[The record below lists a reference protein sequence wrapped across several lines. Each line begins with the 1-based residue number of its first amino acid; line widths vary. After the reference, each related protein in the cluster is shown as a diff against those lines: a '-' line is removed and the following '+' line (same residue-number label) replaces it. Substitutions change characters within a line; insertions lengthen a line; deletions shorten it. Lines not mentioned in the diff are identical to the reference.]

1 MGKPGQASA
10 AAMQCLAEFE
20 IYHDLQMMPQE
31 VHHVTLCPQ
40 WKIVLNAM
48 IKSRRNELQCKAI
61 KQDRWNNREAD
72 RQVEKAFLEE
82 HKGPGK
88 FSGKY
93 GPQPTQ
99 TELVWR
105 MPSGCWL
112 EYNDDRMLSEVWNA
126 ATEEFSEDWPSTTVY
141 QIQGTRITL
150 SVSYNQKDWEAMQE
164 WMTLHA
170 LHGIVKPTQQA
181 HLPLHQLQRLQS
193 LQRHYSI
200 SRTVSVATQRGHWEP

>member
-1 MGKPGQASA
+1 
-10 AAMQCLAEFE
+10 
-20 IYHDLQMMPQE
+20 
-31 VHHVTLCPQ
+31 
-40 WKIVLNAM
+40 M
-48 IKSRRNELQCKAI
+48 IESRRNELQCKAI

-105 MPSGCWL
+105 MPWGCWL
-112 EYNDDRMLSEVWNA
+112 EYNDDRMLWEAWNA
-126 ATEEFSEDWPSTTVY
+126 ATEEFSEDWPSTTVH
-141 QIQGTRITL
+141 QIQGARITL
-150 SVSYNQKDWEAMQE
+150 SVSYNQQDWGAMHE
-164 WMTLHA
+164 NGSLLHV

-181 HLPLHQLQRLQS
+181 QLPLHQLQRLQS
-193 LQRHYSI
+193 LPRQYPMP
-200 SRTVSVATQRGHWEP
+200 RTVSVATQQRHWEP